1 VRDVVVVGETAVL
14 CHLPMA
20 GIEEEVHVVTVSKIR
35 SEECTVEV
43 RQILIAVV
51 AARVSI
57 VKVEAD
63 VDALSC
69 IHGEFRVDV
78 VFSVCLVAAVV
89 ILDIGLRRQRV
100 HEEKRLW
107 ALFREAVWL
116 GEDKIVGHI
125 RTIDEDTAQT
135 GGVVATRSVVFTVNT
150 VIEGGVHKEVGQGV
164 GNAGNHVTE
173 FPVNRPNIESLRY
186 LLIACGVVVV
196 LVEVVV
202 LRVLGDITRLVNL
215 IVGDLGHNTSYGQ
228 HQRQQQC
235 QSCFHLIIL
244 KDDSAI
250 LKHIAIKMI

>member
-1 VRDVVVVGETAVL
+1 
-14 CHLPMA
+14 MA
-20 GIEEEVHVVTVSKIR
+20 GIEEEVHVVTVSKIG
-35 SEECTVEV
+35 SEERTVEV

-78 VFSVCLVAAVV
+78 VFSVRLVTAVV
-89 ILDIGLRRQRV
+89 ILDIGVGRQRV
-100 HEEKRLW
+100 HEEERLR
-107 ALFREAVWL
+107 AFFREAVWL
-116 GEDKIVGHI
+116 GENKIVGHI

-150 VIEGGVHKEVGQGV
+150 VIEGGVHKEVRQGI

-186 LLIACGVVVV
+186 LLIACGVVAV

-215 IVGDLGHNTSYGQ
+215 IVGDLGHNSSYGQ